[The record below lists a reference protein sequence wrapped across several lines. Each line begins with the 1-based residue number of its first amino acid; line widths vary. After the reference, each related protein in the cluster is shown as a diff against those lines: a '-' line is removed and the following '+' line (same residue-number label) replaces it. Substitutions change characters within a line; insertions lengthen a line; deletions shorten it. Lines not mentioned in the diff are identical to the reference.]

1 MACDYKQLPH
11 DGIQTLAPY
20 IPGKSI
26 EEVARDLGITDIIK
40 LASNENPR
48 GCSPRVHDALAAL
61 SLSQIA
67 TYPIPS
73 AHPLPMTLARYL
85 NITDDMITLGHGSDA
100 LFQLLII
107 CFALHRDKHIV
118 THDYAFQT
126 YSILA
131 KIFGV
136 PLISTPLLTDWQV
149 DIDALISA
157 CNAKTALI
165 FLANPNNP
173 TGTLIN
179 HADILRLLHAIPK
192 TTILVLDEA
201 YHEFLSPGDSP
212 NTIDLITQ
220 FPNLVITRTFSKGY
234 GLAGLRLGYA
244 ISHPD
249 IRALLQ
255 KIVLPFTISQ
265 TALAAGVAALE
276 DETFVLQSAELNRN
290 ELKRVNQALVQRGY
304 NCLPSFANFITFDC
318 KMDGNIIY
326 NALLAQG
333 IIVRPLHAYGLNNYL
348 RVSIGT
354 HTQNTRFLDTL
365 SRITTIEGSAS

>member
-1 MACDYKQLPH
+1 MMACDYKQLPH
-11 DGIQTLAPY
+11 EGIQTLAPY

-26 EEVARDLGITDIIK
+26 EEVTSELGITNIIK

-61 SLSQIA
+61 STLQIA

-73 AHPLPMTLARYL
+73 AHPLPMKLARHL
-85 NITDDMITLGHGSDA
+85 MINDNMLTLSHGSDA

-107 CFALHRDKHIV
+107 CFALHRDKHII

-131 KIFGV
+131 KIFGI
-136 PLISTPLLTDWQV
+136 PLITTPLLIDWHV
-149 DIDALISA
+149 NIDALINA
-157 CNAKTALI
+157 CNEKTALI

-173 TGTLIN
+173 IGTLIN
-179 HADILRLLHAIPK
+179 HADILRLLHSIPK

-201 YHEFLSPGDSP
+201 YHEFLSPNDSP
-212 NTIDLITQ
+212 NTIGLVTQ

-255 KIVLPFTISQ
+255 KIALPFTISQ
-265 TALAAGVAALE
+265 TALTAGVAALE
-276 DETFVLQSAELNRN
+276 DEQFVSQTAELNRK
-290 ELKRVNQALVQRGY
+290 ELKRVRQTLEQRGY

-326 NALLAQG
+326 NALLTQG

-348 RVSIGT
+348 RVTIGT

-365 SRITTIEGSAS
+365 SRIITKEGML